1 MYNFNECWKNY
12 RKTTGSVQNYYEDKP
27 ADPITNSE
35 SFEYKSNVTEKS
47 QNNGSDDNNTKD
59 VNIVVPL
66 KYLSKFWRALDI
78 PLINCKVNLILAWF
92 KNCVLTDMTIH
103 DSVNAKADNPA
114 RLAINAPTS
123 GSSYITDTILYV
135 TVITLSIE
143 DGNKLLQQLKQDQ
156 ME

>member
-1 MYNFNECWKNY
+1 
-12 RKTTGSVQNYYEDKP
+12 
-27 ADPITNSE
+27 
-35 SFEYKSNVTEKS
+35 
-47 QNNGSDDNNTKD
+47 
-59 VNIVVPL
+59 
-66 KYLSKFWRALDI
+66 
-78 PLINCKVNLILAWF
+78 
-92 KNCVLTDMTIH
+92 MTIH
-103 DSVNAKADNPA
+103 ASVNAKADNPA